1 MSTWDDIKEQT
12 EKAKKYL
19 NEERYLYGNDLGN
32 RVALAETALIEQV
45 HCTEVFDKA
54 FRRLAE
60 KNDHTTSL
68 LKEAKQQLK
77 ESIDRCSLYQRIAK
91 ERAQRQRK
99 NVSDPSGYAFVA
111 SREIIDYYDK
121 TITNGRKERIPI
133 VAYKTTLSMPYPPQ
147 LGFSELRR
155 LLEVDLVGNGAA
167 LIWSKDTVREDGIGS
182 RIGIHRIS
190 EGLPADG
197 KHPGPLEETGWDP
210 ETCILYRV
218 ILNIGKKFPE
228 ADLYTTQPL
237 DIPVEM
243 MVEQRSPASRDT
255 GDNNAYPRQLDL
267 VLPERL

>member
-19 NEERYLYGNDLGN
+19 NEERYLYENDLGN
-32 RVALAETALIEQV
+32 RVALAESALIEQV

-121 TITNGRKERIPI
+121 TISNGKKERIPI

-155 LLEVDLVGNGAA
+155 LLEVDLTGSGPA
-167 LIWSKDTVREDGIGS
+167 LFCSEDSVREGGIGG
-182 RIGIHRIS
+182 RIGITIIHKGI
-190 EGLPADG
+190 PADG
-197 KHPGPLEETGWDP
+197 RHPGPLNVIGWDP

-228 ADLYTTQPL
+228 TDLYSTQPL
-237 DIPVEM
+237 DIPDEM
-243 MVEQRSPASRDT
+243 MEEQRSPVSRDT
-255 GDNNAYPRQLDL
+255 GDNNDYPRQLDL

>member
-1 MSTWDDIKEQT
+1 MSSWDDIKEQT

-19 NEERYLYGNDLGN
+19 NEERYLYENDLGN
-32 RVALAETALIEQV
+32 RVALAESALIEQV

-121 TITNGRKERIPI
+121 TISNGKKERIPI

-155 LLEVDLVGNGAA
+155 LLEVDLTGSGPA
-167 LIWSKDTVREDGIGS
+167 LFCSEDSVREGGIGG
-182 RIGIHRIS
+182 RIGITIIHKGI
-190 EGLPADG
+190 PADG
-197 KHPGPLEETGWDP
+197 RHPGPLNVIGWDP

-228 ADLYTTQPL
+228 ADLYSTQPL
-237 DIPVEM
+237 DIPDEM
-243 MVEQRSPASRDT
+243 MEEQRSPVSRDT
-255 GDNNAYPRQLDL
+255 GDNNDYPRQLDL

>member
-1 MSTWDDIKEQT
+1 MSGWDDIKEQT

-19 NEERYLYGNDLGN
+19 YEERYLYGNDLGN
-32 RVALAETALIEQV
+32 RVALAEAALIEQV

-68 LKEAKQQLK
+68 LKETEQQLK

-91 ERAQRQRK
+91 ECAQRQRK

-121 TITNGRKERIPI
+121 TISNGKKERIPI

-155 LLEVDLVGNGAA
+155 LLEVDLTGSGPVIFG
-167 LIWSKDTVREDGIGS
+167 SEDSVREGGIGG
-182 RIGIHRIS
+182 RIGITIIHKGI
-190 EGLPADG
+190 PADG
-197 KHPGPLEETGWDP
+197 RHPGPLNVTGWDP

-243 MVEQRSPASRDT
+243 MEEQRSPVSRDT